1 MIAVQPRFERT
12 DNQQLWAVG
21 ALLALAVPVGL
32 LVLATTRTPMALV
45 IAGLAGLVLVGVTA
59 WRPTIGCLFLVVAV
73 PVSAG
78 LGRGT
83 VLPLV
88 RPSEAL
94 MAVVIVGTLVHELPI
109 RRRLG
114 YSALDL
120 AVIAFA
126 IGGTL
131 LPWAVLFLG
140 RQSLDTTL
148 WTTVLAPIQYLVI
161 FLLFSRLNPSRRSL
175 RLLFILQLA
184 VGTVLAVI
192 GMAQLANLP
201 GVRDF
206 ITNTYPLGG
215 GGVDICQFGVCRPTS
230 LLEHWS
236 SYGAYTM
243 LTYTIALA
251 LVATRKAGFSSR
263 WLSVVLGIN
272 AVAVFASQT
281 QAAIIGMAFVTLL
294 VLAHRR
300 HLPRQLLIACLT
312 LAIGL
317 GLFWPQIQARID
329 QQLAAPGSGLASPE
343 SLQTRDRYWNEFW
356 LPVVTEHIWVGTGT
370 VVPTEVPD
378 RLVKFVDNEY
388 LRMGLRG
395 GAVGVG
401 LLLMV
406 LGSIAVAG
414 WRQRKSPDPMTQA
427 IGAMALAYALVLAV
441 MGWTAEYLTF
451 AGVSQLF
458 WMVAGLL
465 GASLLPVAAQR
476 LRTAPA
482 AALPAVPR
490 PARGA
495 IPVAPFL
502 PQVAASGRALDPATP
517 SEPAVAEPPAQ
528 AAPLAPS
535 VPAAADL
542 PPEAVPVAPPP
553 TMADPP
559 AGEEDVVAA
568 LVALEPAAP
577 DMPQDFARLWSALIP
592 RMAAHSDSQ
601 ESATQRY
608 RLVGAFLMAAALTQ
622 VENYLNEVADGLR
635 HLNTPEER
643 HSLSVAGQ
651 FRSTTSGA
659 GRRPGGAPWERES
672 WPGTSLPDTAPA
684 P

>member
-32 LVLATTRTPMALV
+32 LVLATTRTPLALV
-45 IAGLAGLVLVGVTA
+45 IAGLAGLVLFGVTA
-59 WRPTIGCLFLVVAV
+59 WRPTVGCLFLVVAV

-94 MAVVIVGTLVHELPI
+94 MAVVIAGTLVHELPI

-114 YSALDL
+114 YSPLDL
-120 AVIAFA
+120 AVTAFA

-131 LPWAVLFLG
+131 VPWAVLFLG
-140 RQSLDTTL
+140 RASLDTAL

-161 FLLFSRLNPSRRSL
+161 FLLFSRLNLSSGSL

-184 VGTVLAVI
+184 VGTVLAII
-192 GMAQLANLP
+192 GLAQLANLP

-206 ITNTYPLGG
+206 ITNTYPIGG

-236 SYGAYTM
+236 SYGAYAV

-378 RLVKFVDNEY
+378 RLVQFVDNEY

-395 GAVGVG
+395 GVVGVG
-401 LLLMV
+401 LLLLA

-465 GASLLPVAAQR
+465 GASLLPAAAQR
-476 LRTAPA
+476 MRKAPA
-482 AALPAVPR
+482 AALPAVAVPT
-490 PARGA
+490 PEAA
-495 IPVAPFL
+495 PVAPFL
-502 PQVAASGRALDPATP
+502 PQVAASPVEAAPVA
-517 SEPAVAEPPAQ
+517 SSVHAVADQ
-528 AAPLAPS
+528 PLA
-535 VPAAADL
+535 
-542 PPEAVPVAPPP
+542 AVTVAPPP
-553 TMADPP
+553 KVADVQL
-559 AGEEDVVAA
+559 EEEGVVAA
-568 LVALEPAAP
+568 PVAPAPAALGRP
-577 DMPQDFARLWSALIP
+577 ERALSSIPQP
-592 RMAAHSDSQ
+592 RPS
-601 ESATQRY
+601 R
-608 RLVGAFLMAAALTQ
+608 RWRNL
-622 VENYLNEVADGLR
+622 ENYMNEVAEELR
-635 HLNTPEER
+635 QLGTPEEGR
-643 HSLSVAGQ
+643 SLSVGGQ
-651 FRSTTSGA
+651 FRRTTSGG
-659 GRRPGGAPWERES
+659 GRRAGAAPWEPVS
-672 WPGTSLPDTAPA
+672 WPGTGLPNPAPA
-684 P
+684 R